1 MNTIDRD
8 KQKEFEQTFYFSNV
22 NAHIKV
28 QNVIKI
34 QTLIKKIP
42 QNITTNMSIKL
53 MVKPM
58 SYIVIKI
65 RENAQ
70 MWFYKCIHYSH

>member
-34 QTLIKKIP
+34 QTLIKKNP
-42 QNITTNMSIKL
+42 PKYHN
-53 MVKPM
+53 
-58 SYIVIKI
+58 
-65 RENAQ
+65 
-70 MWFYKCIHYSH
+70 